1 MIYRFISKAAGDLI
15 VTGPVGD
22 QMLRIIGK
30 EPAVAGILNVTAM
43 PAALQALAEAVAHD
57 DGYQIPAVL
66 AAAESDTSVRKSGV
80 SLRQRTWPLQE
91 MIRRAQD
98 EEEPIVWSV

>member
-1 MIYRFISKAAGDLI
+1 MIYRFISKAAADLI

-30 EPAVAGILNVTAM
+30 EPAVAGILSVAAM
-43 PAALQALAEAVAHD
+43 PAAIEALAEAVAQD
-57 DGYQIPAVL
+57 DGHRIPAVL
-66 AAAESDTSVRKSGV
+66 AAAEGDTSVRSSGI

-91 MIRRAQD
+91 MLRRAQAED
-98 EEEPIVWSV
+98 EPIVWSV